1 MRKRLVCLLLTLC
14 MLFPLMAAGEE
25 TAEKTENG
33 EMEQFL
39 QEETPTNSQ
48 KIYIWKMFVAT
59 TNPNMEKLNND
70 KNA

>member
-39 QEETPTNSQ
+39 PFEGTIPVLEN
-48 KIYIWKMFVAT
+48 
-59 TNPNMEKLNND
+59 
-70 KNA
+70 